1 MAALFFKPIITSVMI
16 HSMFNEGF
24 ELHKKGRLREAKEK
38 YQKVLLDNPKH
49 FDALHLLG
57 VIENQT
63 NNCQQAV
70 DLIEKAITIDPQ
82 SAPAFNNLGNAL
94 CGLKKYEKAVKCY
107 ETAVL
112 LKVDYAQAYN
122 NMGNAQS
129 ALNQFQLANIS
140 YEKAITL
147 KPDYT
152 EALSNWGVALKE
164 LKQYEAA
171 LQKFNKALE
180 VNPNYA
186 DAYNNQGAALSDLK
200 RYEEAIKSYER
211 ALEIKPDNA
220 QVYNNQGVALNAI
233 KQHLDAIESYKKAIA
248 IQKSYPDA
256 YSNLGVALN
265 DLKQHQAAVEK
276 YNVAIAIK
284 PEFALAYC
292 NRGVALNEMKQYRQ
306 AIESYNEAI
315 RLQPDYAD
323 AYCNRGVSLNHIKQ
337 HAEAMDSYS
346 KAITLKKDYPEA
358 FLNLGTVLNEIK
370 RHKDAI
376 ICYKKAIALRPNYA
390 EAYNNLGNA
399 YKDLKDYEKV
409 IDSYSRALELNPESP
424 FLTGLLVHTKMQ
436 ICDWGE
442 LQSQIA
448 KLLIKIEESKL
459 VTAAFPVLS
468 LTASLS
474 LQRKAAELSLNK
486 EHPENLALGS
496 IPRRMKSEKILVA
509 YFSADFKN
517 HAVSILTAEL
527 FETHNRDRF
536 EIYAFSF
543 GVNTK
548 DPMRLR
554 IEKAFDK
561 FIDVQFHSDEEI
573 AKLSRN
579 IGIDIAVDLGGLT
592 NETRPGIFALRAAP
606 IQVNFIGYPG
616 TMGAPYM
623 DYIIADKHVVPE
635 DIKANYAEKV
645 VYLPCFQPNDSKR
658 KISDKFFT
666 RQELGLPETG
676 FIFCSF
682 SNNYKIN
689 PSIFSSWMRILQKVN
704 NSRLLL
710 LAESEK
716 VYANLRKE
724 ALQRQIDPDRLIF
737 GQRIAQDEYLARYRT
752 ADLFLDTYPFNG
764 GTTVSDALW
773 AGLPVLTWA
782 GEAFASR
789 MASSLLHAIG
799 LPELITS
806 TQEGYEAM
814 AVALASN
821 PERLKNIRLNL
832 QQNRHSSILFNTQM
846 FARNIEKA
854 YTQMY
859 EKQQD
864 NSPPEHIDVTA
875 PIFFE
880 TTQSL
885 K

>member
-1 MAALFFKPIITSVMI
+1 MPT
-16 HSMFNEGF
+16 MFNEGF
-24 ELHKKGRLREAKEK
+24 ELHKKGRLREAKEN
-38 YQKVLLDNPKH
+38 YQKVLLDHPKH

-63 NNCQQAV
+63 NNYQQAV

-82 SAPAFNNLGNAL
+82 SAPAYNNLGNAL

-107 ETAVL
+107 ETAVS

-129 ALNQFQLANIS
+129 ALHQFQLANEN
-140 YEKAITL
+140 YEKAIAL

-164 LKQYEAA
+164 LKQYDAA
-171 LQKFNKALE
+171 LQKFNKAIEL
-180 VNPNYA
+180 NPNYV

-200 RYEEAIKSYER
+200 RYEEAIRSYEK

-233 KQHLDAIESYKKAIA
+233 KRHLDAIESYKKAIA

-276 YNVAIAIK
+276 YNVAIDIK
-284 PEFALAYC
+284 PDFALAYC
-292 NRGVALNEMKQYRQ
+292 NRGVALNELKQYRQ

-315 RLQPDYAD
+315 RMQPDYAD
-323 AYCNRGVSLNHIKQ
+323 AYCNRGVSLNHIKK

-346 KAITLKKDYPEA
+346 KAIALKQNYPEA

-409 IDSYSRALELNPESP
+409 INSYSKALELNPESP

-468 LTASLS
+468 LTDSLS
-474 LQRKAAELSLNK
+474 LQRKAAELSLN
-486 EHPENLALGS
+486 EERPENLALGS
-496 IPRRMKSEKILVA
+496 IPRRMKSEKIRVA

-517 HAVSILTAEL
+517 HAVSILIAEL

-561 FIDVQFHSDEEI
+561 FINVQFHSDEEI

-579 IGIDIAVDLGGLT
+579 IDIDIAVDLGGLT

-635 DIKANYAEKV
+635 DIKANYTEKV

-658 KISDKFFT
+658 KIAEKFFT

-689 PSIFSSWMRILQKVN
+689 PSIFSGWMRILQKVN

-710 LAESEK
+710 LAESEM
-716 VYANLRKE
+716 VCANLRKE
-724 ALQRQIDPDRLIF
+724 ASQRQVDPDRLIF

-773 AGLPVLTWA
+773 AGLPVLTQA

-806 TQEGYEAM
+806 TQEGYEAI

-821 PERLKNIRLNL
+821 PERLKKIRLSL
-832 QQNRHSSILFNTQM
+832 QQNRQSSILFNTQM
-846 FARNIEKA
+846 FARHIEKA

-859 EKQQD
+859 EKHQD
-864 NSPPEHIDVTA
+864 NLPPEHIDVTA
-875 PIFFE
+875 PTFFE